1 VTIVY
6 ILCAAAIIVG
16 PTQAISGLAGRS
28 IDLLRRVGLPEL
40 HIAELASRPGS
51 KTPAVGPD
59 ESTAMSSSEGTVAAA
74 AAASPNPEVE
84 AYTTPDVPETVAAT
98 ATGANSESDTGTGSA
113 AAGAFGSTGSSP
125 ARSGGGGSLTPAGR
139 SSGGSGAG
147 GGGGGGGGSAPG
159 SASGFTAAES
169 ALQEAG
175 VEILNPTADLDSL
188 VDRFN
193 GSDADDISL
202 PSSSS
207 APDPFA
213 SVPIPDETDDFET
226 ILARDLETVLDR
238 LAGDGA
244 NGPSQPLSSPPSS
257 GAAPSD
263 TLDSV
268 SPDAPL
274 GNSSPGAAVGGAPPS
289 PGGSGAPI
297 PSSPVATFPVSEMP
311 ALIGL
316 PGTLEPGRTVTA
328 GSGGGSG
335 GAEGETPQGPSARI
349 VAVPEPASVVLLAI
363 GLCAGAARRY
373 RRRDPRV

>member
-1 VTIVY
+1 VTFVY

-28 IDLLRRVGLPEL
+28 IDLLRSVGLPEL
-40 HIAELASRPGS
+40 HITELGSRAGS
-51 KTPAVGPD
+51 KTPAVGPE

-74 AAASPNPEVE
+74 TAASPNPEVE
-84 AYTTPDVPETVAAT
+84 VYTTADAPETVAAT
-98 ATGANSESDTGTGSA
+98 ATGASSESDTGNGS
-113 AAGAFGSTGSSP
+113 AGAFGSTGSSP
-125 ARSGGGGSLTPAGR
+125 ARSGGGGSFDPAGR
-139 SSGGSGAG
+139 SSGGGGAG
-147 GGGGGGGGSAPG
+147 SGGGAGGGGSAPG
-159 SASGFTAAES
+159 AASGFTAAES

-193 GSDADDISL
+193 GSDADGISL

-207 APDPFA
+207 ALDPFA
-213 SVPIPDETDDFET
+213 SVLIRDETDDFET

-244 NGPSQPLSSPPSS
+244 NGPSQPLSSPFSS

-263 TLDSV
+263 TFDSV

-274 GNSSPGAAVGGAPPS
+274 GNSSTGAAVGGAAPS

-297 PSSPVATFPVSEMP
+297 PSSPVATFPVSEVP

-328 GSGGGSG
+328 GSGGGFS

-373 RRRDPRV
+373 RRRAPTV